1 MTLAQVAL
9 QDIKK
14 INQGFI
20 VCLFVCLGRGHARTH
35 SQEYCS
41 YPHNNLWPLYWQYWT
56 FLMHFCPELGL
67 PRFSLPPLQLLLMD
81 ILTAYQRPSRL
92 ETPLQALMPTPVQ
105 LSTVGQP
112 LLQGNHKLHVIE
124 VPFRLGL
131 GCISHPYIQWC
142 ILIICSCIYM
152 FIYRGYIHAT

>member
-1 MTLAQVAL
+1 MTALLAVL
-9 QDIKK
+9 
-14 INQGFI
+14 
-20 VCLFVCLGRGHARTH
+20 
-35 SQEYCS
+35 
-41 YPHNNLWPLYWQYWT
+41 NLPYA
-56 FLMHFCPELGL
+56 FCPELGL

-124 VPFRLGL
+124 GA
-131 GCISHPYIQWC
+131 
-142 ILIICSCIYM
+142 ILAGGPTVAFVFNDDNDHFYMHMCIYKE
-152 FIYRGYIHAT
+152 IHTCHLRPLYIFSFLCHNWTTDGALTSLLLTSLVSNSSKGHLL

>member
-1 MTLAQVAL
+1 MPRSISCLILSAL
-9 QDIKK
+9 YKGYQIRH
-14 INQGFI
+14 
-20 VCLFVCLGRGHARTH
+20 CLFVCLFRKGPCAYTQPGVLLIS
-35 SQEYCS
+35 SQ
-41 YPHNNLWPLYWQYWT
+41 YPMTALLAVLNLPYA
-56 FLMHFCPELGL
+56 FCPELGL

-131 GCISHPYIQWC
+131 GCISHPYIQ
-142 ILIICSCIYM
+142 
-152 FIYRGYIHAT
+152 